1 MQKRRIMAKKV
12 NEESGGKLRKLRE
25 ERLAVEKLAKT
36 RFKGTFLSA
45 KKKNALCSL
54 SAHHGKAE
62 RDVWRSAAMIGRC
75 SLYSAQWLSI
85 NADHINE

>member
-45 KKKNALCSL
+45 KKKMPCALYQHIMARL
-54 SAHHGKAE
+54 SGM
-62 RDVWRSAAMIGRC
+62 SGG
-75 SLYSAQWLSI
+75 AQL
-85 NADHINE
+85 

>member
-45 KKKNALCSL
+45 KKKKMPCALYQHITARL
-54 SAHHGKAE
+54 SGM
-62 RDVWRSAAMIGRC
+62 SGG
-75 SLYSAQWLSI
+75 AQL
-85 NADHINE
+85 